1 MTGISL
7 GSNPITGVYVGST
20 LATGVYL
27 GSTKIW
33 PAPKV
38 TFVGACTSAS
48 SAVAVSSLNLGLP
61 AAAVAG
67 DVVLANIISN
77 ADQTGGGAY
86 STSGPAG
93 SIKFVADT
101 PFEHATLHPGV
112 DSAYAVRLSATDIAN
127 GYVTFGFQNFSQAAI
142 RGVVFRGVSQTMFD
156 AAAGVAASSAAVA
169 NPFAF
174 SAPGITT
181 RTNGCTLVAMGA
193 VDATVTTAI
202 TAPTGYTVGDLGND
216 INILQQFAY
225 QQQASAGA
233 TGDVSMTF
241 GPDSTISPQGWF
253 AWLVA
258 LRPIAPAITLSA
270 TFPSSLHVGDTG
282 SFDITATLIDG
293 ATGSPTITGSSLPD
307 GMSIGT
313 TTDNGDGTFTATV
326 NYDLTTEQDITASFG
341 TTGGSVAATA
351 LVHEFD
357 VTVPATLVQPIVL
370 NNVQASS
377 VTATLRDAPQAGHRL
392 IAWLLHNSAA
402 TVTPPAG
409 FTQISYSTVGSAL
422 GIHVWAKT
430 SDGTEQSVTTSIDT
444 VRFLG
449 FGYAE
454 WTGSG
459 PDATVTTG
467 GSSASGTSNAF
478 GPSSPTV
485 TDSVPFALFGINGQP
500 ANQAVSSGWTGT
512 FIAAPLA
519 FETPAAAVMDSVPT
533 GAVSGTISYT
543 NATGVFAW
551 AIVWMKP

>member
-1 MTGISL
+1 MTGVSL
-7 GSNPITGVYVGST
+7 GSTPITGVYVGST

-33 PAPKV
+33 PAASGV

-67 DVVLANIISN
+67 DVVLANILSN
-77 ADQTGGGAY
+77 ADQTGVGAY
-86 STSGPAG
+86 SNSGPAG

-101 PFEHATLHPGV
+101 PFQQPAPHPGV
-112 DSAYAVRLSATDIAN
+112 GSAYAVRLSATDITN
-127 GYVTFGFQNFSQAAI
+127 GYVTFNFTNFPGASI
-142 RGVVFRGVSQTMFD
+142 RGVVFRGVSQTMLD
-156 AAAGVAASSAAVA
+156 VAAGVAASTASVA
-169 NPFAF
+169 NPFTF

-181 RTNGCTLVAMGA
+181 DTNGCTLVAMGA
-193 VDATVTTAI
+193 VDATVTTAL
-202 TAPTGYTVGDLGND
+202 TDPTGYTVGDVGND

-326 NYDLTTEQDITASFG
+326 SYDLTTEQDVTATFSA
-341 TTGGSVAATA
+341 TGGSVAATA
-351 LVHEFD
+351 LVHEFIVGVVDDFSVAGTIDNYTITEQGAAGGTGGVSGGNLVLAPAQNVVNSVAARRIGSGWHSVEVD
-357 VTVPATLVQPIVL
+357 VSSVSAPNGFGQFAICLGTGAIVAMNGGTKWTVTVL
-370 NNVQASS
+370 NNCYFIRVLSATTFWVEKEVGGV
-377 VTATLRDAPQAGHRL
+377 VTRLNPSDIAMPDITANPVNLKLTVSDAGSIEAFVNGT
-392 IAWLLHNSAA
+392 SA
-402 TVTPPAG
+402 
-409 FTQISYSTVGSAL
+409 YSTTDTSVATDAMVAMVAAGRFTDNSG
-422 GIHVWAKT
+422 GIV
-430 SDGTEQSVTTSIDT
+430 SISKII
-444 VRFLG
+444 L
-449 FGYAE
+449 E
-454 WTGSG
+454 
-459 PDATVTTG
+459 
-467 GSSASGTSNAF
+467 
-478 GPSSPTV
+478 
-485 TDSVPFALFGINGQP
+485 
-500 ANQAVSSGWTGT
+500 
-512 FIAAPLA
+512 
-519 FETPAAAVMDSVPT
+519 
-533 GAVSGTISYT
+533 
-543 NATGVFAW
+543 
-551 AIVWMKP
+551 